1 MVRPL
6 EVTRDSLRSL
16 LNDEAQKGDH
26 VTDLQKRLTEYEME
40 ARALRAQVRTHE
52 EASKGMENHIACLE
66 QLVTEVATMASVSLA
81 DLVRATDKFGL
92 EPHIQLSSPKKK
104 KKKK

>member
-26 VTDLQKRLTEYEME
+26 VTDLQKRLTEYEVE
-40 ARALRAQVRTHE
+40 ARALRAQARTHE
-52 EASKGMENHIACLE
+52 ATREGMEDHITRLE
-66 QLVTEVATMASVSLA
+66 KLVTEVATIANISYVN
-81 DLVRATDKFGL
+81 LVRAADKFGL
-92 EPHIQLSSPKKK
+92 EPHTELVFSKKK
-104 KKKK
+104 KKK